1 MNFKSPESQLYTRQ
15 FTGHDGLVLTADIGG
30 AADAQPVLLLHGG
43 GQTRYSWRAAAH
55 ALIAMGYQIIC
66 LDCRGHGQSSRSS
79 SGDYSTDSFIADL
92 KAVIATLD
100 KAPVLVGASLGGS
113 TALLAIGEHPT
124 QLAKALVLVDIVPNM
139 SASGIAHIRHFM
151 KSTLNGFASLD
162 EAAAAVSNFIPNR
175 PKPASNDGL
184 ERNLNRAEDGRYYW
198 HWDPVFLRDETRS
211 PNSQFTRRMEA
222 AARRIKIPTMLVR
235 GRESDVV
242 TLEQAQ
248 SLIALIPHA
257 QLINVQGAGH
267 MVAGDKND
275 AFNTAV
281 IDFLK
286 QAIPPSDSD
295 IAKIPVDDRTVR

>member
-1 MNFKSPESQLYTRQ
+1 MKFKSPELHLHTRK
-15 FTGHDGLVLTADIGG
+15 FTGHQGLVLTADTGG
-30 AADAQPVLLLHGG
+30 ASNAQPVLLLHGG
-43 GQTRYSWRAAAH
+43 GQTRHSWRAAAH
-55 ALIAMGYQIIC
+55 ALIAMGYQVIC
-66 LDCRGHGQSSRSS
+66 LDCRGHGQSSRSP
-79 SGDYSTDSFIADL
+79 SGDYSTDSLIADL

-100 KAPVLVGASLGGS
+100 RAPVLVGASLGGS
-113 TALLAIGEHPT
+113 TALLAIGENPKP
-124 QLAKALVLVDIVPNM
+124 LARALVLVDIVPKM
-139 SASGIAHIRHFM
+139 SANGIAHIRHFM

-162 EAAAAVSNFIPNR
+162 EAAAAVSQFIPNR

-198 HWDPVFLRDETRS
+198 HWDPNFLKDETRS
-211 PNSQFTRRMEA
+211 PNPQFTRRMEE

-248 SLIALIPHA
+248 SLIELMPHA

-295 IAKIPVDDRTVR
+295 AASVDDRSAR